1 MDSILKLTQETSHGV
16 QDTVATISSLAD
28 LTKRLHEAIGR
39 FRLGKEAA
47 VQQPEPAASE
57 LPTLESF
64 PSMAESVTTSDE
76 EIKLGFIE

>member
-1 MDSILKLTQETSHGV
+1 V

-39 FRLGKEAA
+39 FKLGKEAA
-47 VQQPEPAASE
+47 VPQAEPAASE